1 MLVVMKRP
9 TFTIIR
15 NTSPKRQKFIFK
27 NNQQYFPNSA
37 MKATPSTILND
48 ISSDIC
54 LEAINHRHIHHAI
67 CPSTFAKKRTVRYDR
82 SFHIRFRLAEK
93 GCSCT
98 LDPTRDWPWRKNN
111 LEEDIYTSVRLN
123 SNPIQRA
130 VAYISEPVL
139 TAMLRWSI
147 LLINTRDR
155 SPSYERTPLGIS
167 IVSHL
172 SFVWRV
178 LRESKDTRDFDFSF
192 PPSTYR
198 HKERK
203 KEGRGRKKETR
214 IPLLVY
220 GSPPIGQEPEESRSQ
235 SISVRGRGGS
245 LINLGS
251 SHAALPLRKPCHP
264 VTMGGDWQ
272 S

>member
-1 MLVVMKRP
+1 
-9 TFTIIR
+9 
-15 NTSPKRQKFIFK
+15 
-27 NNQQYFPNSA
+27 

-48 ISSDIC
+48 ILSDIC
-54 LEAINHRHIHHAI
+54 LEEINHRHIHHAI

-82 SFHIRFRLAEK
+82 SFHIHFRLAEK

-178 LRESKDTRDFDFSF
+178 LRESKDTRDFDFSVSPF
-192 PPSTYR
+192 TYK

-220 GSPPIGQEPEESRSQ
+220 GSPISDWPRTWRKSKSVELGQRPRW
-235 SISVRGRGGS
+235 
-245 LINLGS
+245 LIN
-251 SHAALPLRKPCHP
+251 
-264 VTMGGDWQ
+264 
-272 S
+272 

>member
-1 MLVVMKRP
+1 
-9 TFTIIR
+9 
-15 NTSPKRQKFIFK
+15 
-27 NNQQYFPNSA
+27 

-48 ISSDIC
+48 ILSDIC

-82 SFHIRFRLAEK
+82 SFHIHFRLAEK

-178 LRESKDTRDFDFSF
+178 LRESKDTRDFDFSVSPF
-192 PPSTYR
+192 TYK

-220 GSPPIGQEPEESRSQ
+220 GSPISDWPRTWRKSKSVELGQRPRW
-235 SISVRGRGGS
+235 
-245 LINLGS
+245 LIN
-251 SHAALPLRKPCHP
+251 
-264 VTMGGDWQ
+264 
-272 S
+272 